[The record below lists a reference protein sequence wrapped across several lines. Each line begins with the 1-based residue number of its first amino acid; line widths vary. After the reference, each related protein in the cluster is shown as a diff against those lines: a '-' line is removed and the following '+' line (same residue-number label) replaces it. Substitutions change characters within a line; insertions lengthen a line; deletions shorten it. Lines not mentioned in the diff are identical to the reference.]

1 MAYHIHVNLDIFQV
15 KEKCY
20 NIREVIVIITKH
32 YDTLF
37 THDAIAQPFKDNGIK
52 N

>member
-1 MAYHIHVNLDIFQV
+1 MAYHIHVNLDIFQE

-20 NIREVIVIITKH
+20 NIREVIAITKH